1 MASNRIKG
9 ITIEIGGDTTGLDK
23 ALKETNKEISNTQSN
38 LKDVER
44 LLKLDPSNTELLE
57 QRQRLLADAVQETKN
72 KIDSLKNAEKQ
83 VQEQF
88 ESGDVSQKQYDALK
102 REILE
107 TERALENLTE
117 AASKSNIKLK
127 KIADASK
134 KIADGAAEI
143 AGKTKALSAVATGLV
158 GAAVATVPATK
169 ELRGDLS
176 KLDAN
181 AEESAVSVEKAREAW
196 RLFAIQTGET
206 DSAVEAT
213 SNLLQ
218 AGFTE
223 SNLEQAVQGLA
234 GAALKFPDTLKI
246 ESLADSLQETIATG
260 SATGQ
265 FAELLDR
272 VGIGAENFNEKLK
285 GATTAAERQQI
296 ALQALSDAGLSDTY
310 NAWAKNN
317 EEMLKNEEA
326 SLKFQEAMTKIA
338 QTIMPIVT
346 KVITAATLLIEK
358 FTNLDER
365 TQMIIL
371 SAIAL
376 TAAISPIASGIAG
389 VTKAAGE
396 IIPVVAVVKDG
407 IVSLFS
413 KITAFAAANP
423 IVLIIAAIVA
433 LVVLIATKGDE
444 IKEIL
449 QQLDDFLQN
458 IFAKDWTE
466 IFGPVLGGILNTF
479 FDQVKIIWD
488 GVKGIFEGIIDFI
501 QAVFAGDWEAAWEAV
516 KDIFGSIFKMILGL
530 AKAPLNGVISLV
542 NAVIGGINYLIDKI
556 NSNKLTQLAEEIGI
570 NIPDIPKIP
579 EIPLLA
585 KGGNLLKGSA
595 IVGEAGP
602 ELLTFTPSK
611 ATVTPLTKQDNGVT
625 QILEQAMQT
634 GKSGP
639 IELTLNIDGKAF
651 AHATYDAMKNEGVRR
666 GTSLIN
672 A

>member
-1 MASNRIKG
+1 MKRRGKL
-9 ITIEIGGDTTGLDK
+9 GDFFG
-23 ALKETNKEISNTQSN
+23 
-38 LKDVER
+38 
-44 LLKLDPSNTELLE
+44 
-57 QRQRLLADAVQETKN
+57 
-72 KIDSLKNAEKQ
+72 
-83 VQEQF
+83 
-88 ESGDVSQKQYDALK
+88 
-102 REILE
+102 
-107 TERALENLTE
+107 
-117 AASKSNIKLK
+117 
-127 KIADASK
+127 
-134 KIADGAAEI
+134 
-143 AGKTKALSAVATGLV
+143 
-158 GAAVATVPATK
+158 
-169 ELRGDLS
+169 
-176 KLDAN
+176 
-181 AEESAVSVEKAREAW
+181 
-196 RLFAIQTGET
+196 IQTGET

-272 VGIGAENFNEKLK
+272 VGIGAENFNEKLE

-346 KVITAATLLIEK
+346 KVIEAATLLIEK

-396 IIPVVAVVKDG
+396 IIPVVASVKDG

-449 QQLDDFLQN
+449 QQLDDFGQQY
-458 IFAKDWTE
+458 FR
-466 IFGPVLGGILNTF
+466 
-479 FDQVKIIWD
+479 
-488 GVKGIFEGIIDFI
+488 KGLD
-501 QAVFAGDWEAAWEAV
+501 
-516 KDIFGSIFKMILGL
+516 
-530 AKAPLNGVISLV
+530 
-542 NAVIGGINYLIDKI
+542 
-556 NSNKLTQLAEEIGI
+556 
-570 NIPDIPKIP
+570 
-579 EIPLLA
+579 
-585 KGGNLLKGSA
+585 
-595 IVGEAGP
+595 
-602 ELLTFTPSK
+602 
-611 ATVTPLTKQDNGVT
+611 
-625 QILEQAMQT
+625 
-634 GKSGP
+634 
-639 IELTLNIDGKAF
+639 
-651 AHATYDAMKNEGVRR
+651 
-666 GTSLIN
+666 
-672 A
+672 

>member
-72 KIDSLKNAEKQ
+72 KLDSLKNAEKQ

-272 VGIGAENFNEKLK
+272 VGIGAENFNEKLE

-346 KVITAATLLIEK
+346 KVIEAATLLIEK

-396 IIPVVAVVKDG
+396 IIPVVASVKDG

-488 GVKGIFEGIIDFI
+488 GIKGILEGIIDFI
-501 QAVFAGDWEAAWEAV
+501 QAVFAGDWEAAWESI

-542 NAVIGGINYLIDKI
+542 NAVIGGINHLIDKI

>member
-72 KIDSLKNAEKQ
+72 KLDSLKNAEKQ